1 MRLRRSV
8 LFMPG
13 DSPRKIEKAAAL
25 DVDVVVMD
33 LEDGVAAARKEE
45 ARRGIVEALKQL
57 DFGRTERWVRV
68 NEPTGDLFRADIEQT
83 APGRPDG
90 YMIPKV
96 SSAEDVRRV
105 ERVLEA
111 VEAEVGGGTWRP
123 RLMALI
129 ETARGVVNAFEVAQ
143 ASERLVALLF
153 GAEDF
158 AGDVGAERTLEGAE
172 VAYARGAVVVAA
184 KAAGIEAID
193 TLCTDLTNTEV
204 LARDAVAGRRMG
216 YDGKMCIHPKHV
228 ETIHRAFD
236 PTAEQIAHAARLIAA
251 FDAHQAR
258 GAGVF
263 DFEGKMVDMPMVRA
277 AEKVLARARAA
288 NLATPPFEA

>member
-1 MRLRRSV
+1 
-8 LFMPG
+8 
-13 DSPRKIEKAAAL
+13 
-25 DVDVVVMD
+25 
-33 LEDGVAAARKEE
+33 
-45 ARRGIVEALKQL
+45 
-57 DFGRTERWVRV
+57 
-68 NEPTGDLFRADIEQT
+68 
-83 APGRPDG
+83 
-90 YMIPKV
+90 MIPKV

-111 VEAEVGGGTWRP
+111 IETGVGDGTWKP

-129 ETARGVVNAFEVAQ
+129 ETARGVVNAFEIAES
-143 ASERLVALLF
+143 SERLVALLF

-158 AGDVGAERTLEGAE
+158 AGDVGAERTPEGAE
-172 VAYARGAVVVAA
+172 IAYARGAVVVAA
-184 KAAGIEAID
+184 KAAGIDAID
-193 TLCTDLTNTEV
+193 TLCTDLKSVEALV
-204 LARDAVAGRRMG
+204 RDAAAGRRMG

-236 PTAEQIAHAARLIAA
+236 PTAEQIAYAARLVEA
-251 FDAHQAR
+251 FQEHQRR

-263 DFEGKMVDMPMVRA
+263 DFEGRMVDMPMVRA

>member
-45 ARRGIVEALKQL
+45 ARRSIVDALKHL
-57 DFGRTERWVRV
+57 DFGRTERWVRINV
-68 NEPTGDLFRADIEQT
+68 PTGDLFRADIEQT
-83 APGRPDG
+83 AAGQPDG

-123 RLMALI
+123 RLMALV
-129 ETARGVVNAFEVAQ
+129 ETARGVVNAFEIAQ
-143 ASERLVALLF
+143 SSERLVALLF

-158 AGDVGAERTLEGAE
+158 AGDVGAERTVEGAE

-193 TLCTDLTNTEV
+193 TLCTDLKSTEV
-204 LARDAVAGRRMG
+204 LARDSVAGRRMG

-228 ETIHRAFD
+228 DTIHRAFD
-236 PTAEQIAHAARLIAA
+236 PTAEQIAHAARLVAA
-251 FDAHQAR
+251 FEAHQER

-288 NLATPPFEA
+288 NLVTPPFEA